1 MHLNFRLVVPPGVKM
16 HFLFAASARVAS
28 HQDSFAGRGAS
39 VETSARKT
47 DAAHLCGVTAAA
59 ALDTAAEMSGVLK
72 FCWLEAC
79 YTSMGMSSGAAA

>member
-1 MHLNFRLVVPPGVKM
+1 LR
-16 HFLFAASARVAS
+16 
-28 HQDSFAGRGAS
+28 
-39 VETSARKT
+39 
-47 DAAHLCGVTAAA
+47 GVTAAA